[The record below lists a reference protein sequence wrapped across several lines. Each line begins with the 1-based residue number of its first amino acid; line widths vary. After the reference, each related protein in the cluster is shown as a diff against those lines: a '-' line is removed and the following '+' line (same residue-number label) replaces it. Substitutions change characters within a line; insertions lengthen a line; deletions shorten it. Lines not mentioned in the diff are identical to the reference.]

1 MTEEYGSGEMNEEIL
16 VLTDEDGNDVEFE
29 YLDTVQWNE
38 REFIVLLPLDQ
49 EGDENEVVI
58 FEIVAD
64 DEGNEEFM
72 ALEDEDTLNAV
83 FAEFQAR
90 AEEDEEE
97 E

>member
-1 MTEEYGSGEMNEEIL
+1 MTEEYANGEMNEEIL

-38 REFIVLLPLDQ
+38 REFVVLLPMDQ

-64 DEGNEEFM
+64 KDGNEEFM
-72 ALEDEDTLNAV
+72 ALEDEGILNAV

-90 AEEDEEE
+90 AEEYEEE